1 MADGGTLF
9 LDEVADLPLTMQVK
23 LLRVI
28 QEKQVRKIGAAQE
41 QNVDVRIISATHQ
54 KLSERVENGKFRQD
68 LYYRLNVIELK
79 MPTLREMSEDIHSIV
94 NAILF
99 RLCKANGR
107 NGCSFSPAALEALA
121 YYDFPGNVR
130 ELENILECTL
140 ALCPDAEIGRD
151 GLRLAS
157 VEVLQDTAALLPAVS
172 GDGLPL
178 QDYLDRLEKESIIEA
193 LKKTRYNRTTAA
205 RLLGITVRSVRYR
218 MERSGL
224 NDGDG

>member
-1 MADGGTLF
+1 M
-9 LDEVADLPLTMQVK
+9 
-23 LLRVI
+23 
-28 QEKQVRKIGAAQE
+28 
-41 QNVDVRIISATHQ
+41 
-54 KLSERVENGKFRQD
+54 SERVENGKFRQD

-79 MPTLREMSEDIHSIV
+79 MPTLREMNKDIPLIV

-99 RLCKANGR
+99 RLCQANGR

-121 YYDFPGNVR
+121 YYGFPGNVR

-151 GLRLAS
+151 DLRLAS
-157 VEVLQDTAALLPAVS
+157 VEVLQDTAALLPAIS

-205 RLLGITVRSVRYR
+205 RLLGITVRSMRYR
-218 MERSGL
+218 MERLGL

>member
-1 MADGGTLF
+1 MLGKRGKTD
-9 LDEVADLPLTMQVK
+9 VASALP
-23 LLRVI
+23 
-28 QEKQVRKIGAAQE
+28 
-41 QNVDVRIISATHQ
+41 
-54 KLSERVENGKFRQD
+54 
-68 LYYRLNVIELK
+68 
-79 MPTLREMSEDIHSIV
+79 
-94 NAILF
+94 
-99 RLCKANGR
+99 
-107 NGCSFSPAALEALA
+107 LEALA

-157 VEVLQDTAALLPAVS
+157 VEVLQDTAALLPAVF

-193 LKKTRYNRTTAA
+193 LKKTRYNCTTVA

-218 MERSGL
+218 MERPGL